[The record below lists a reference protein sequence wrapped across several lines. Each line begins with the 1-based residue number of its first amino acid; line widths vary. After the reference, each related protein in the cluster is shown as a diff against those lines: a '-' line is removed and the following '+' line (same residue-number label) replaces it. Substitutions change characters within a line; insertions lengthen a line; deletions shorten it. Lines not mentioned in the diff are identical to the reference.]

1 MAYDTQTVLVTGAG
15 RGIGKATAEQFAED
29 GSDVVV
35 LDIDGD
41 AAEHA
46 VDELPGTGHRA
57 VEADVTDQADVEAA
71 IDLCRAE
78 MDGLSVLVNNAGIA
92 QEPKPTV
99 EQDLSEWEN
108 IMDVHVKG
116 MFLCSKFAAPLLLES
131 EGCIVNI
138 SSIAGLR
145 AFPYRTAYSTAK
157 SAISMLTKVLAVEW
171 AQDNL
176 RVNAVAPGYVRTE
189 MVEDFI
195 ERGDFDYNEIT
206 GRTPMGRLAN
216 PSDIADAIGF
226 LASDDAAYITGVTLP
241 VDGGWDAY
249 GHT

>member
-1 MAYDTQTVLVTGAG
+1 MADDTQTVVVTGAG
-15 RGIGKATAEQFAED
+15 RGIGNATAERFAED

-35 LDIDGD
+35 LDVEAD
-41 AAEHA
+41 AAEQA
-46 VDELPGTGHRA
+46 VKELPGTGHRA
-57 VEADVTDQADVEAA
+57 VEADVTDEAEVQAA
-71 IDLCRAE
+71 IDLCREE
-78 MDGLSVLVNNAGIA
+78 MGGLSVLVNNAGIA
-92 QEPKPTV
+92 QKPEPTV
-99 EQDLSEWEN
+99 EQDVSEWEA

-116 MFLCSKFAAPLLLES
+116 TFLCSKLAAPLLLES

-171 AQDNL
+171 AQENL

-195 ERGDFDYNEIT
+195 ERGDYDYDDIT
-206 GRTPMGRLAN
+206 GRTPMGRLAD
-216 PSDIADAIGF
+216 PADIADAIAF
-226 LASDDAAYITGVTLP
+226 LVSDDAAYITGVTLP